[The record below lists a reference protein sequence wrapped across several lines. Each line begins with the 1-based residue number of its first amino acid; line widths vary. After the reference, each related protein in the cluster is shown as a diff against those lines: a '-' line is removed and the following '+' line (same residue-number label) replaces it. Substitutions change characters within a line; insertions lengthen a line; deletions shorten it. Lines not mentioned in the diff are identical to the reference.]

1 MSILHRIGGLNK
13 ERSYPEGLGAMDT
26 VELKTKYSAA
36 HEAISVLESAL
47 DSGEFGR
54 RSKSV
59 AYYGPT
65 DRAYGFGTVFL
76 TANTDPDKYK
86 ISANAL
92 QRGIIEQGLSC
103 GRQSS
108 GNTGEETMSI
118 SIMPVFDPE
127 LRSALGP
134 VEGHGVASSSIENK
148 VVSFAERKIEKGINE
163 AIEQLK
169 QDCFVYARELS
180 SREDNSYTVPQPSP
194 FRH

>member
-1 MSILHRIGGLNK
+1 MSILQRIGGLNK

-36 HEAISVLESAL
+36 HEAISVLESTL

-76 TANTDPDKYK
+76 TANIDPDKYK

-92 QRGIIEQGLSC
+92 QRAIIEQGLSC

-127 LRSALGP
+127 LRRALGP
-134 VEGHGVASSSIENK
+134 AETHGSASGEIENK
-148 VVSFAERKIEKGINE
+148 VVSFAERKIEKGVKA

-169 QDCFVYARELS
+169 HECFLYAKELS
-180 SREDNSYTVPQPSP
+180 SREDAPYAAPQPSP
-194 FRH
+194 FRR